1 MYLSFRDLS
10 PSIGRV
16 KTMTNIILT
25 GLSIIWTWIAWAAI
39 TFTAKILQD
48 TYSQLKMSTLPL
60 LTELAV
66 KITTGFVPLSV
77 AVAGTIFL
85 LFLYLK
91 ITKEDVRSLAQNVY
105 LGFLILYTNLT
116 FIAFL
121 MPFWIPTVRI
131 E

>member
-1 MYLSFRDLS
+1 
-10 PSIGRV
+10 
-16 KTMTNIILT
+16 
-25 GLSIIWTWIAWAAI
+25 
-39 TFTAKILQD
+39 
-48 TYSQLKMSTLPL
+48 MSTSRKTCRTRPELV
-60 LTELAV
+60 TELAV